1 MCWALLTARE
11 FKWKCRGF
19 CSSKSG
25 NISQC
30 ADKVQ
35 SFIVKNEIILK
46 NQTHQDTCSVQ
57 LPHTGTYASNV
68 EPGSHL
74 SRSHLLQK
82 LTLHCCQPNHKLPS
96 AQDLFGIKE
105 KEMWNS
111 KGFELSTC
119 LTISPVGLS
128 LHWSHCRCVNL
139 CHLRLNS
146 MPTEQA
152 SMLQIISSTCFRL
165 FLEALHQ
172 SPWRTPYLTPSSP
185 DEIPSVFHFCVLPHF
200 SASAPQSC
208 PSENLNTVKNYI
220 HP

>member
-1 MCWALLTARE
+1 MCRQGAELYSEEWDHPEKPDSPRHLLSATATHRHICKQCRAWFTPSQKPFAPKINTALLPA
-11 FKWKCRGF
+11 KPQVAF
-19 CSSKSG
+19 CSG
-25 NISQC
+25 
-30 ADKVQ
+30 
-35 SFIVKNEIILK
+35 FIWN
-46 NQTHQDTCSVQ
+46 
-57 LPHTGTYASNV
+57 
-68 EPGSHL
+68 
-74 SRSHLLQK
+74 
-82 LTLHCCQPNHKLPS
+82 
-96 AQDLFGIKE
+96 KE

-119 LTISPVGLS
+119 LTISSVGLS

-208 PSENLNTVKNYI
+208 PSENRNIVKNYI